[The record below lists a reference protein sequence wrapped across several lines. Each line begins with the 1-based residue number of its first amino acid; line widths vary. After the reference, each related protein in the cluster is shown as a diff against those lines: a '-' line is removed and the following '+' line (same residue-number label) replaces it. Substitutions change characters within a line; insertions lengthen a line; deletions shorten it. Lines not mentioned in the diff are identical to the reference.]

1 MNSFLKITFLLGLFL
16 AFAMPSEAQIETPSA
31 SPSSKLEQMVGLT
44 KVTVEYSRPSKK
56 GREIFGSLVPY
67 GEAWRT
73 GANAATKIT
82 FSEDVVLGGQELAAG
97 SYAILTKPMK
107 TEWMF
112 MVYPYASGN
121 WGSYL
126 NSDVE
131 PATFTAPTAEL
142 PFEMETFTIDVGYLR
157 NKSARIWFVWDRTMV
172 SVDLDVHTE
181 KQVEA
186 SIKKTMAGP
195 SAGDY
200 YSAASYYLDEG
211 KDMEKALMWINKS
224 IDMDDQEKFWVMRR
238 KALIQ
243 AALGD
248 YKGAVATAKK
258 SKELAMAAGN
268 NQYVQM
274 NEASIKEWS
283 MK

>member
-1 MNSFLKITFLLGLFL
+1 MKSILKITFLLGLFM
-16 AFAMPSEAQIETPSA
+16 AFALQSEAQIQTPSA
-31 SPSSKLEQMVGLT
+31 SPSAKSEYMVGLT
-44 KVTVEYSRPSKK
+44 KVTIEYSRPSKK
-56 GREIFGSLVPY
+56 GREIFGGLVPY

-73 GANAATKIT
+73 GANSATKIT
-82 FSEDVVLGGQELAAG
+82 FSEDVIFGGQELAAG

-107 TEWMF
+107 TEWQF

-126 NSDVE
+126 NADVE
-131 PATFTAPTAEL
+131 PVTFTVPSGEL
-142 PFEMETFTIDVGYLR
+142 PFEMETFTIDVGHLR
-157 NKSARIWFVWDRTMV
+157 NKSARVWFLWDRT
-172 SVDLDVHTE
+172 SVGVELDVHTA

-186 SIKKTMAGP
+186 SIEKTMAGP

-211 KDMEKALMWINKS
+211 KDMETALMWINKS
-224 IDMDDQEKFWVMRR
+224 IEMDNQPKFWVMRR

-243 AALGD
+243 AELGD
-248 YKGAVATAKK
+248 YKGAVATAKR
-258 SKELAMAAGN
+258 SKELAMEAGN